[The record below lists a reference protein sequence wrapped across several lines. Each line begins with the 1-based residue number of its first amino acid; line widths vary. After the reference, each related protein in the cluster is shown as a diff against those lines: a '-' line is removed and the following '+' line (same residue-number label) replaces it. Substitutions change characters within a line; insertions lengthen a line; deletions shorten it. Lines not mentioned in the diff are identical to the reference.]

1 MCGQRCTTG
10 HERKCFWLGRF
21 TVGDRAED
29 AVQVLSQ
36 GHGGCELACIV
47 LGAVDLLVAAQHL
60 RRDRPLEHVVRSGK
74 VVSSERWSPV
84 DRVDEIDDG
93 MVAGE
98 VERPARRD
106 GDDLRT
112 IPDQRKSEVSSDASD
127 HNRGDDRALSC

>member
-10 HERKCFWLGRF
+10 HERKCLWLRRF
-21 TVGDRAED
+21 TDGDRAED

-47 LGAVDLLVAAQHL
+47 LGAVDLLVAAQQL
-60 RRDRPLEHVVRSGK
+60 RRDRPLEHVVHSGK
-74 VVSSERWSPV
+74 VVSSERRSPV

-93 MVAGE
+93 VVAGE

-106 GDDLRT
+106 SNDRRT
-112 IPDQRKSEVSSDASD
+112 IPDYCKLEVSPDASD
-127 HNRGDDRALSC
+127 THRGDARALSW